1 MQINCCVPNVMQ
13 PSAIR
18 WRIIV
23 EKQHE
28 CTNLG
33 TDLIINTNIV
43 SPFKR
48 YKHEIVDTSGENG
61 LSPRGAWFFPEKY
74 SHSGWAQSRCYSTSK
89 VKAGSFWVT
98 GHVLLRGG
106 TRYAGE
112 IISIGWPR
120 NGTTFARLSG
130 SGCRREQGLGFSA

>member
-1 MQINCCVPNVMQ
+1 MQINCCVPNVKQ

-33 TDLIINTNIV
+33 TDFIINTNIV

-89 VKAGSFWVT
+89 VKAGSFWVRFL
-98 GHVLLRGG
+98 GDRACL
-106 TRYAGE
+106 AE
-112 IISIGWPR
+112 
-120 NGTTFARLSG
+120 
-130 SGCRREQGLGFSA
+130 RRHQICWRDYIYRMA